1 MTQTTSIAERV
12 RLLFASAVGTII
24 EWYDFFIF
32 AFCAVL
38 VFDKAFFPGE
48 DRLAGTMA
56 VLGTFAIGFL
66 ARPLGGILFGALG
79 DRIGRKNA
87 LVVSLLMMGAATF
100 AMGLLP
106 TYATAGVLAPI
117 LLVTLRVLQGIAV
130 GGEATGALLIV
141 AESMPGKRRG
151 FWTSFPMI
159 GGPAANVLAAAT
171 IGALTAHYGEAGFTE
186 WAWRLPF
193 LFSIVLVL
201 LGLWVRR
208 RIEESPVFAELAAK
222 RREMPAAPLAEA
234 LRSHWRPMGQVFLV
248 KAAENTLFY
257 LFTTFFLVLVV
268 QFLGLARGVGS
279 DALFW
284 GSILEVA
291 VIMAAAWVS
300 DLIGRR
306 PVMLVG
312 LIAGICASALLF
324 TLPPGTP
331 PETVLRVTLLTL
343 TCHGIIVGS
352 MSAWFTELFPT
363 RVRYTAMSVSYQ
375 VASVVG
381 GSVAPLIGTAL
392 LGWTGTPRSV
402 AIYAALMAVPGILCV
417 LLSRETRGAD
427 LAAVEGDGG
436 ASRAGQVLGQPR

>member
-1 MTQTTSIAERV
+1 MAERV

-32 AFCAVL
+32 GFCATV
-38 VFDKAFFPGE
+38 VFNKVFFPGE
-48 DRLAGTMA
+48 APLTGT
-56 VLGTFAIGFL
+56 LLSLSTFAVGFL

-106 TYATAGVLAPI
+106 THATAGVLAPV

-171 IGALTAHYGEAGFTE
+171 IGALTAQYGEAGFVD

-193 LFSIVLVL
+193 LFSILLVL

-222 RREMPAAPLAEA
+222 RREVPSAPLAEA
-234 LRSHWRPMGQVFLV
+234 VRSHWRPMGQVFLV

-300 DLIGRR
+300 DVVGRR
-306 PVMLVG
+306 PVMLLG
-312 LIAGICASALLF
+312 LVAGIGASALLF
-324 TLPPGTP
+324 TLPPGTA
-331 PETVLRVTLLTL
+331 PETVLHVTLLTL

-392 LGWTGTPRSV
+392 LGWTGTPQSV
-402 AIYAALMAVPGILCV
+402 AIYAALMAVPGLLCV

-427 LAAVEGDGG
+427 LTAVETEAAP
-436 ASRAGQVLGQPR
+436 ASPALAERSR

>member
-1 MTQTTSIAERV
+1 MAQTTSIAERV

-32 AFCAVL
+32 AFCATL
-38 VFDKAFFPGE
+38 VFDKVFFPGE
-48 DRLAGTMA
+48 APLTGTLLS
-56 VLGTFAIGFL
+56 LGTFAVGFL

-106 TYATAGVLAPI
+106 THATAGVLAPV

-141 AESMPGKRRG
+141 AESMPGRRRG

-159 GGPAANVLAAAT
+159 GGPAANILAAAT
-171 IGALTAHYGEAGFTE
+171 IGILTARYGEAGFVD

-208 RIEESPVFAELAAK
+208 RIEESPVFAELAAQ
-222 RREMPAAPLAEA
+222 RRAVLAAPLAEA
-234 LRSHWRPMGQVFLV
+234 LRGHWRPMGQVFLV

-300 DLIGRR
+300 DVIGRR
-306 PVMLVG
+306 PVMLLG
-312 LIAGICASALLF
+312 LIAGIGAAAWLF
-324 TLPPGTP
+324 TLPQGTAP
-331 PETVLRVTLLTL
+331 QTVLRVTLLTL

-392 LGWTGTPRSV
+392 LGWTGTPQSV
-402 AIYAALMAVPGILCV
+402 VLYAALMAVPGILCV

-427 LAAVEGDGG
+427 LAAVEAQAAP
-436 ASRAGQVLGQPR
+436 ASPALAERSR

>member
-1 MTQTTSIAERV
+1 MTTSIAERV

-32 AFCAVL
+32 GFCATV
-38 VFDKAFFPGE
+38 VFNKVFFPGE
-48 DRLAGTMA
+48 APLTGT
-56 VLGTFAIGFL
+56 LLSLSTFAVGFL

-106 TYATAGVLAPI
+106 THATAGVLAPV

-171 IGALTAHYGEAGFTE
+171 IGALTAQYGEAGFVD

-193 LFSIVLVL
+193 LFSILLVL

-222 RREMPAAPLAEA
+222 RREVPSAPLAEA
-234 LRSHWRPMGQVFLV
+234 VRSHWRPMGQVFLV

-300 DLIGRR
+300 DVVGRR
-306 PVMLVG
+306 PVMLLG
-312 LIAGICASALLF
+312 LVAGIGASALLF
-324 TLPPGTP
+324 TLPPGTA
-331 PETVLRVTLLTL
+331 PETVLHVTLLTL

-392 LGWTGTPRSV
+392 LGWTGTPQSV
-402 AIYAALMAVPGILCV
+402 AIYAALMAVPGLLCV

-427 LAAVEGDGG
+427 LTAVETEAAP
-436 ASRAGQVLGQPR
+436 ASPALAERSR